1 MLTLISTVQYVEMGT
16 VYTKS
21 VQDQSIFMYPFKVFS
36 FSSFLFYVYTGD
48 DDGPKVEE
56 LLRRKKRI
64 VEAPKA
70 NGYYH
75 CQYYLL
81 PDDEEPTKT
90 DVVTFGMAA
99 KIYTESESKVLKTW
113 QEGDQT
119 WIAWSHR

>member
-1 MLTLISTVQYVEMGT
+1 MSYPHCSVFLRSEFDGIRRLGCFKRIISLCL
-16 VYTKS
+16 
-21 VQDQSIFMYPFKVFS
+21 
-36 FSSFLFYVYTGD
+36 LFVIAE
-48 DDGPKVEE
+48 DDGPKVDE
-56 LLRRKKRI
+56 LMKRKKRI

-81 PDDEEPTKT
+81 PDDEDPTKT

-99 KIYTESESKVLKTW
+99 KIYTETDSKVLKTW
-113 QEGDQT
+113 HEGDQT

>member
-1 MLTLISTVQYVEMGT
+1 MNLTVLGD
-16 VYTKS
+16 S
-21 VQDQSIFMYPFKVFS
+21 VALNILYHSICCL
-36 FSSFLFYVYTGD
+36 LFVIAE
-48 DDGPKVEE
+48 DDGPKVDE
-56 LLRRKKRI
+56 LMKRKKRI

-81 PDDEEPTKT
+81 PDDEDPTKT

-99 KIYTESESKVLKTW
+99 KIYTETDSKVLKTW